1 MNSPSKP
8 TRLNEQDTPSM
19 MISDDIKLWLGS
31 DADSR
36 NISNISG
43 SGSGSRHMLVAYNGR
58 LDRLFL
64 ELVEFSRVLEDSR
77 ENQCVLNVSIDNDNG
92 SFISVC
98 LLIGSYLI
106 LKEGKNYD
114 AVTNLFRSE
123 SFVLD
128 LSATPD
134 TNAQISVSDCWRA
147 LDAAV
152 KQGWFEP
159 RPTGEEAALDLEEL
173 LHYAQNANGLVFMP
187 IPGELYFF
195 STPDDSLK
203 ETADWADR
211 IDDADGRIARS
222 FSPGFTA
229 DLLSDLGATVAVCL
243 DKNTSLATRE
253 ALACRGIAAAD
264 LLLPADGSALL
275 RGLDRLLLLLAA
287 APGAVAVHSG
297 RGREWPRYA
306 GALAQAVLMSRL
318 GFDARAAEVWLRL
331 TCSWMLC
338 DDAHEACAQ

>member
-1 MNSPSKP
+1 
-8 TRLNEQDTPSM
+8 M
-19 MISDDIKLWLGS
+19 MIAEDIKLWFGS
-31 DADSR
+31 GAGSG
-36 NISNISG
+36 NVSNISG
-43 SGSGSRHMLVAYNGR
+43 AGSDSQHMSVAYDGR

-64 ELVEFSRVLEDSR
+64 ELVEFSRVVEDCR
-77 ENQCVLNVSIDNDNG
+77 ENECVLNVSIPDKDHG
-92 SFISVC
+92 SFVSAC
-98 LLIGSYLI
+98 MLIGSYLI
-106 LKEGKNYD
+106 LKEGKDYD
-114 AVTNLFRSE
+114 AVANLFRSE

-128 LSATPD
+128 LSAKPD
-134 TNAQISVSDCWRA
+134 PNAQISVSDCWRA
-147 LDAAV
+147 LEAAV
-152 KQGWFEP
+152 RQGWFEP

-173 LHYAQNANGLVFMP
+173 LHYAQRANGLVFMP

-195 STPDDSLK
+195 STPDDSLGT
-203 ETADWADR
+203 TADWADS
-211 IDDADGRIARS
+211 IDADGLIARS

-243 DKNTSLATRE
+243 DCTSPSARE
-253 ALACRGIAAAD
+253 ALTRRGVAAAD
-264 LLLPADGSALL
+264 LRLPADGSALL
-275 RGLDRLLLLLAA
+275 NGLDRLLLLLAA

-331 TCSWMLC
+331 TCSWVLC